1 MKFRHLIVAAA
12 AACALSAG
20 AAMAHPGG
28 DWHGGEGMEIL
39 HSINLTD
46 AQKEQARSI
55 EKASWAQNKPLME
68 QMHAVH
74 EQIATAML
82 ASGTVTA
89 DQLAPLVTQEEQLR
103 SQLDSARIN
112 TMLQIRALLTPD
124 QLAQAAATHAKL
136 AALHEQEHAIVHA
149 SDSAAAPQ

>member
-1 MKFRHLIVAAA
+1 
-12 AACALSAG
+12 
-20 AAMAHPGG
+20 
-28 DWHGGEGMEIL
+28 
-39 HSINLTD
+39 
-46 AQKEQARSI
+46 
-55 EKASWAQNKPLME
+55 ME

-149 SDSAAAPQ
+149 SDSAAAPAVTAEEKRRGALPLDPAKDTSLEPSF